1 MKVGLIIPHL
11 FSDVQISQF
20 SETFRKLQIVRLFPY
35 VTKSMVQEETNT
47 LEQCSDE
54 LKRLLSISLA
64 ILVFRLIYGSRVH
77 LFLTIS
83 HH

>member
-1 MKVGLIIPHL
+1 
-11 FSDVQISQF
+11 
-20 SETFRKLQIVRLFPY
+20 
-35 VTKSMVQEETNT
+35 MVQEETNT
-47 LEQCSDE
+47 HEQCSDE
-54 LKRLLSISLA
+54 LKRLLNISLA